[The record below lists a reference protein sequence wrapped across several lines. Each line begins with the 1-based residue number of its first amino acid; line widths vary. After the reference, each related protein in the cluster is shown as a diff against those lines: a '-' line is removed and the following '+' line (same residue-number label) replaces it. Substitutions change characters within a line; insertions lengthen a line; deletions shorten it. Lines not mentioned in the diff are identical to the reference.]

1 LRRAPRRLLRSAR
14 RVKPTAQGWQ
24 AIFFTALSLL
34 VARLIG
40 TTQIYQIGYALAG
53 LLLAALVLGLFL
65 SRGLRYARRI
75 PGGERLVA
83 GRLSHVELVV
93 SNASRTR
100 SPGVEIVDHLP
111 ERRLFQTPPV
121 KRSETRKIQEPVL
134 FASRGLY
141 ELGPAELRTT
151 DSFGLLRF
159 KRRFGE
165 RTEIV
170 VYPEVF
176 ELVGFPLR
184 GRSRDMGARGSFAQQ
199 GDEFSGLREYR
210 RGDDRR
216 HIHWKSVARTGELIV
231 KEFAQNAPQ
240 RHTVVLDLHCRGI
253 GAPEIEVEDA
263 VSATGSVLWHL
274 AREGLPSRLLCTNK
288 ARGAIAFGADEA
300 TYWRA
305 MDLLALVQADG
316 DVEPGDFLD
325 EKLREEREELGEGVV
340 LISRSLGDTLVTS
353 VEKLRAAGLS
363 TVVVALASHTYRS
376 GGAPSRREVAF
387 DENVRRLRLAGA
399 EVRVLSRPGGM
410 AAFAGGQGAAN
421 TRGMA

>member
-1 LRRAPRRLLRSAR
+1 
-14 RVKPTAQGWQ
+14 VKLTAQGWQ
-24 AIFFTALSLL
+24 AIFFSALSLL
-34 VARLIG
+34 VAQLIG

-65 SRGLRYARRI
+65 SRGLRYVRLI
-75 PGGERLVA
+75 SEGERLVA
-83 GRLSHVELVV
+83 GRPCHVKLVV
-93 SNASRTR
+93 SNVLRTR

-111 ERRLFQTPPV
+111 ELRLFQTPPV
-121 KRSETRKIQEPVL
+121 DGSGTRKIQEPVL
-134 FASRGLY
+134 FARRGLY
-141 ELGPAELRTT
+141 ELGPAEIRTT
-151 DSFGLLRF
+151 DPFGLLRF
-159 KRRFGE
+159 TRRFGG
-165 RTEIV
+165 RTEAL

-184 GRSRDMGARGSFAQQ
+184 GRSRDMGARGSSFAQQ

-253 GAPEIEVEDA
+253 GAPEVEVENA
-263 VSATGSVLWHL
+263 VSAAGSVLWHL
-274 AREGLPSRLLCTNK
+274 AREGLPFRLLCTNK
-288 ARGAIAFGADEA
+288 ARGEIAFGADEA

-340 LISRSLGDTLVTS
+340 LISRSLGDIVVKS

-363 TVVVALASHTYRS
+363 VVIVALAAHTYRS
-376 GGAPSRREVAF
+376 GGASSRREVPF
-387 DENVRRLRLAGA
+387 DEDIRRLRLAGV
-399 EVRVLSRPGGM
+399 EVCVLSRPGGM